1 MYNYK
6 TINGESVTIADIESM
21 TEEMAQNCAEEHL
34 RIKDHDVYLIDFG
47 GHFGY
52 SACVFCNGHHIH
64 YANDYELHHKG
75 HDNKWLRDW
84 YVETLNNKL
93 FTEEELKEPIKS
105 YSDYTRKD
113 YFLRNYYPMR
123 EDYISAFRIATT
135 EKEDKA
141 FEKSVQDMFY
151 NPISFS
157 YFKDKEF
164 VKHCI
169 DLHVALSKAKDDT
182 LDNYE
187 YWVDAIY
194 SEMCNHEYGI
204 NWQRDFDTL
213 SAFGNP
219 NWYGDDYDSNLN
231 KMFDDVGFND
241 MQRKAYF
248 AAKAKYYDMAEE
260 NEWF

>member
-34 RIKDHDVYLIDFG
+34 SIKGHNVYLIDFPG
-47 GHFGY
+47 YFGY
-52 SACVFCNGHHIH
+52 SACVFCNGHHVH

-75 HDNKWLRDW
+75 KDHEWLRNF
-84 YVETLNNKL
+84 YMKALNNKL
-93 FTEEELKEPIKS
+93 FTEEELKAPIK
-105 YSDYTRKD
+105 DYTEYTLKEH
-113 YFLRNYYPMR
+113 FLRNYYPMR
-123 EDYISAFRIATT
+123 EDYISAFRICPT
-135 EKEDKA
+135 EKEEKA
-141 FEKSVQDMFY
+141 FEKSVKNMFY
-151 NPISFS
+151 NPITFS
-157 YFKDKEF
+157 YFKDEGF
-164 VKHCI
+164 VKHCME
-169 DLHVALSKAKDDT
+169 LYKALTEAKAAT

-219 NWYGDDYDSNLN
+219 NWYGDDGNYLNL
-231 KMFDDVGFND
+231 MFDDVGFNA
-241 MQRKAYF
+241 MQREAYI
-248 AAKAKYYDMAEE
+248 AAKQKYYKIADEKGWM
-260 NEWF
+260 